1 MGGPCPCVYGYRF
14 EKGHGTKGLGT
25 MGMVPVPVCMGI
37 DLRRG
42 MGLRD

>member
-1 MGGPCPCVYGYRF
+1 
-14 EKGHGTKGLGT
+14 

-42 MGLRD
+42 MGLRDSGISLVISP